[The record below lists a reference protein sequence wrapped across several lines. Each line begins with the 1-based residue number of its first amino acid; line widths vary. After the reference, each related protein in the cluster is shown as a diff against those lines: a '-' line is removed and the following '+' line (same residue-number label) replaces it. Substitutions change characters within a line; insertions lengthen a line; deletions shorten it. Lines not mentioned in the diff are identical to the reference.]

1 MRRNMKSVGR
11 EKAKR
16 ELREANRK
24 ASVSGQRA
32 HECNLAPSLRS
43 GDRRATAKQLRDVAT
58 GVVDDVD
65 ADIVGSGKI
74 GSLNMRSVLEYRVV

>member
-24 ASVSGQRA
+24 ASVSGQRT
-32 HECNLAPSLRS
+32 HERNLALSLRS
-43 GDRRATAKQLRDVAT
+43 SDRRATAKQLRDVAT

-74 GSLNMRSVLEYRVV
+74 GARNMRSVLEYRVV